1 MMTFAKVSRRP
12 EFDRDLKQLLK
23 RYRSLEDDL
32 TVFINTQLV
41 LLHKQKIDNRGIV
54 LINNLGIEEPKIF
67 KPVKFACKSIHGRG
81 AASGIRLT
89 YAYFEEA
96 DHIEFIQI
104 YFKAD
109 DENEDLEDSRL
120 CCFAPFYAS
129 VLKSNA

>member
-1 MMTFAKVSRRP
+1 MTTFAKVSRRP

-23 RYRSLEDDL
+23 RYRSLEDNL
-32 TVFINTQLV
+32 TVFVNTQLV

-67 KPVKFACKSIHGRG
+67 KAVKFACKSIHGRG

-89 YAYFEEA
+89 CAYFEEA

-109 DENEDLEDSRL
+109 DENEDRERI
-120 CCFAPFYAS
+120 
-129 VLKSNA
+129 KSLYGKRA

>member
-1 MMTFAKVSRRP
+1 MTISAKVSRRP
-12 EFDRDLKQLLK
+12 EFERDLKQLLK

-54 LINNLGIEEPKIF
+54 HINNLGIEEPKIF
-67 KPVKFACKSIHGRG
+67 KAVKFACKSIHGRG

-89 YAYFEEA
+89 YAYFEEV

-109 DENEDLEDSRL
+109 DQNEDRERI
-120 CCFAPFYAS
+120 
-129 VLKSNA
+129 KSIYEKSG

>member
-1 MMTFAKVSRRP
+1 MH
-12 EFDRDLKQLLK
+12 
-23 RYRSLEDDL
+23 DDL

-41 LLHKQKIDNRGIV
+41 LLHKKKINNRGIV

-67 KPVKFACKSIHGRG
+67 KAVKFACKSIHGRG

-109 DENEDLEDSRL
+109 DENEDRERI
-120 CCFAPFYAS
+120 
-129 VLKSNA
+129 KSIYGKSK

>member
-1 MMTFAKVSRRP
+1 MTTFAKIGRRP
-12 EFDRDLKQLLK
+12 EFDKDLKQLLK
-23 RYRSLEDDL
+23 HYHSLHDDL

-41 LLHKQKIDNRGIV
+41 LLHKKKINNRGIV

-67 KPVKFACKSIHGRG
+67 KAVKFACKSIHGRG

-109 DENEDLEDSRL
+109 DENEDRERI
-120 CCFAPFYAS
+120 
-129 VLKSNA
+129 KSIYGKSK

>member
-1 MMTFAKVSRRP
+1 MTTFANITRRP

-67 KPVKFACKSIHGRG
+67 KAVKFACKSIHGRG

-109 DENEDLEDSRL
+109 DENEDRERIKNI
-120 CCFAPFYAS
+120 YG
-129 VLKSNA
+129 K

>member
-1 MMTFAKVSRRP
+1 MTTFANVTRRP
-12 EFDRDLKQLLK
+12 EFDKDLKHLLK

-54 LINNLGIEEPKIF
+54 FINNLGIEEPKIF
-67 KPVKFACKSIHGRG
+67 KAVKFACKSIHGRG

-89 YAYFEEA
+89 YAYFEED

-104 YFKAD
+104 YYKAD
-109 DENEDLEDSRL
+109 DENEDKERI
-120 CCFAPFYAS
+120 
-129 VLKSNA
+129 KSIYGK

>member
-1 MMTFAKVSRRP
+1 MTTFAKISRRP

-41 LLHKQKIDNRGIV
+41 LLHRQKIDNRGIV

-67 KPVKFACKSIHGRG
+67 KAVKFACKSIHGRG

-109 DENEDLEDSRL
+109 DENEDRERIKNI
-120 CCFAPFYAS
+120 YG
-129 VLKSNA
+129 K

>member
-1 MMTFAKVSRRP
+1 MTTFAKISRRP

-54 LINNLGIEEPKIF
+54 LINNLGIEEPTIF
-67 KPVKFACKSIHGRG
+67 KAVKFACKSIHGRG

-109 DENEDLEDSRL
+109 DENEDRERI
-120 CCFAPFYAS
+120 
-129 VLKSNA
+129 KSIYGN

>member
-1 MMTFAKVSRRP
+1 MTTFAKVSRRP

-54 LINNLGIEEPKIF
+54 HINNLGIEEPKIF
-67 KPVKFACKSIHGRG
+67 KAVKFACKSIHGRG

-89 YAYFEEA
+89 YAYFEEN

-109 DENEDLEDSRL
+109 DENEDRKRI
-120 CCFAPFYAS
+120 
-129 VLKSNA
+129 KSIYGK

>member
-1 MMTFAKVSRRP
+1 MSFAKVSRRP
-12 EFDRDLKQLLK
+12 EFEKDLKQLLK

-32 TVFINTQLV
+32 KVFLDTQLV
-41 LLHKQKIDNRGIV
+41 LFHKQKIDNRGIAH
-54 LINNLGIEEPKIF
+54 INNLGIEKPKIF
-67 KPVKFACKSIHGRG
+67 KAVKFACKSIHGRG

-109 DENEDLEDSRL
+109 AENEDKERIKNL
-120 CCFAPFYAS
+120 YG
-129 VLKSNA
+129 KSG

>member
-1 MMTFAKVSRRP
+1 MTTFAKISRRP
-12 EFDRDLKQLLK
+12 EFDRDLKQLIK

-67 KPVKFACKSIHGRG
+67 KAVKFACKSIHGRG

-89 YAYFEEA
+89 YAYFEET
-96 DHIEFIQI
+96 DLIEFIQI

-109 DENEDLEDSRL
+109 DENEDRERIKTLYGK
-120 CCFAPFYAS
+120 CA
-129 VLKSNA
+129 

>member
-1 MMTFAKVSRRP
+1 MMTFAKISRKP

-67 KPVKFACKSIHGRG
+67 KAVKFACKSIHGRG

-96 DHIEFIQI
+96 DHVEFIQI

-109 DENEDLEDSRL
+109 DENEDRERI
-120 CCFAPFYAS
+120 
-129 VLKSNA
+129 KSIYGK

>member
-1 MMTFAKVSRRP
+1 MMNFAKISRRP
-12 EFDRDLKQLLK
+12 EFDKDLKPLLK

-54 LINNLGIEEPKIF
+54 HINNLGIEEPKFF
-67 KPVKFACKSIHGRG
+67 KAVKFACKSIHGRG

-109 DENEDLEDSRL
+109 DENEDRERI
-120 CCFAPFYAS
+120 
-129 VLKSNA
+129 KSLYGKRA

>member
-1 MMTFAKVSRRP
+1 MTNFAKISRRP
-12 EFDRDLKQLLK
+12 EFDKDLKHLIK

-54 LINNLGIEEPKIF
+54 LINNLGIEEHKIF
-67 KPVKFACKSIHGRG
+67 KAVKFACKSIHGRG

-109 DENEDLEDSRL
+109 DENEDRERIKNI
-120 CCFAPFYAS
+120 YG
-129 VLKSNA
+129 K

>member
-1 MMTFAKVSRRP
+1 MMTFAKISRRP
-12 EFDRDLKQLLK
+12 EFDRDIKQLLK

-32 TVFINTQLV
+32 TVFVNTQLV

-67 KPVKFACKSIHGRG
+67 KAVKFACKSIHGRG

-109 DENEDLEDSRL
+109 DENEDRERI
-120 CCFAPFYAS
+120 
-129 VLKSNA
+129 KSIYKK

>member
-1 MMTFAKVSRRP
+1 MTTFAKVSRRP

-67 KPVKFACKSIHGRG
+67 KAVKFACKSIHGRG

-89 YAYFEEA
+89 YAYFEA
-96 DHIEFIQI
+96 TDHIEFIQI

-109 DENEDLEDSRL
+109 DENEDRERI
-120 CCFAPFYAS
+120 
-129 VLKSNA
+129 KSLYGKHP

>member
-1 MMTFAKVSRRP
+1 MTTFAKVSRRP

-54 LINNLGIEEPKIF
+54 HINNLGIEEPKIF
-67 KPVKFACKSIHGRG
+67 KAVKFACKSIHGRG

-89 YAYFEEA
+89 YAYFEEN

-109 DENEDLEDSRL
+109 DENEDRERI
-120 CCFAPFYAS
+120 
-129 VLKSNA
+129 KSIYGK

>member
-1 MMTFAKVSRRP
+1 MTTFANVTRRT

-32 TVFINTQLV
+32 TVFINTQLI

-67 KPVKFACKSIHGRG
+67 KAVKFACKSIHGRG

-89 YAYFEEA
+89 YAYFEKA

-109 DENEDLEDSRL
+109 DENEDRERIKNI
-120 CCFAPFYAS
+120 YG
-129 VLKSNA
+129 K

>member
-1 MMTFAKVSRRP
+1 MNFAKISRRP
-12 EFDRDLKQLLK
+12 EFDKDLKHLIK
-23 RYRSLEDDL
+23 RYRSLENDL

-54 LINNLGIEEPKIF
+54 HINNLDIEEPKIF
-67 KPVKFACKSIHGRG
+67 KAVKFACKSIHGRG

-96 DHIEFIQI
+96 DHVEFIQI

-109 DENEDLEDSRL
+109 DENEDKERIKNI
-120 CCFAPFYAS
+120 YG
-129 VLKSNA
+129 K

>member
-1 MMTFAKVSRRP
+1 MTTFAKINRRP
-12 EFDRDLKQLLK
+12 EFDKDLKQLLK

-41 LLHKQKIDNRGIV
+41 LLHKQKIDNHGIV

-67 KPVKFACKSIHGRG
+67 KAVKFACKSIHGRG

-109 DENEDLEDSRL
+109 DENEDRERI
-120 CCFAPFYAS
+120 
-129 VLKSNA
+129 KSIYGK

>member
-1 MMTFAKVSRRP
+1 MTTFAKISRRP
-12 EFDRDLKQLLK
+12 EFDKDLKHLLK

-54 LINNLGIEEPKIF
+54 HINNLGIEEPKIF
-67 KPVKFACKSIHGRG
+67 KAVKFACKSIHGRG

-109 DENEDLEDSRL
+109 DENEDRERI
-120 CCFAPFYAS
+120 
-129 VLKSNA
+129 KSLYGKRT

>member
-1 MMTFAKVSRRP
+1 MTTFAKIGRRP
-12 EFDRDLKQLLK
+12 EFDKDLKQLLK
-23 RYRSLEDDL
+23 RYHSLQADL

-41 LLHKQKIDNRGIV
+41 LLHKKKINNRGIV

-67 KPVKFACKSIHGRG
+67 KAVKFACKSIHGRG

-109 DENEDLEDSRL
+109 DENEDRERI
-120 CCFAPFYAS
+120 
-129 VLKSNA
+129 KSIYGKSK